1 MFHGRRFIW
10 EIPFHGVK
18 WDEDLSDIHAVIAGV
33 LILRLHHPNDG
44 VRNPVQLNGLADSFA
59 FSKKL
64 LLRVAAEECHPP
76 ARIVVLVIVETPF
89 RYGDTADLGE
99 GR

>member
-1 MFHGRRFIW
+1 MFHGRRLIW
-10 EIPFHGVK
+10 EIPLHGAK
-18 WDEDLSDIHAVIAGV
+18 WDEDLQGIDAVVAGV
-33 LILRLHHPNDG
+33 LILRLHHPDDG
-44 VRNPVQLNGLADSFA
+44 VRNPVQMNGLADSFA

-64 LLRVAAEECHPP
+64 LLRVAAEECHAP
-76 ARIVVLVIVETPF
+76 ARIVVLVIVETSF